1 MRHVLVKYLLSLYT
15 NIDSITTY
23 DFMQLLLLANLLFWG
38 LSKVRKQVNDTNK
51 MSKEIFKDLKKET
64 MQKLSRSTKK
74 GKER

>member
-23 DFMQLLLLANLLFWG
+23 DFMQLLLLANLLFRG

>member
-15 NIDSITTY
+15 KIDSITTY

-51 MSKEIFKDLKKET
+51 MCKEKFKDLKK
-64 MQKLSRSTKK
+64 
-74 GKER
+74 